1 MKLAKGPTPTINPI
15 NLFYQSTNNELTF
28 HFGPLSFILLPVAM
42 HIVKRNKST
51 PLYIKEVKVYTAP
64 DSIYKRNYRLEKRQP
79 PVSMKTM
86 FF

>member
-1 MKLAKGPTPTINPI
+1 
-15 NLFYQSTNNELTF
+15 
-28 HFGPLSFILLPVAM
+28 LLPVAM

-86 FF
+86 FFSQKTLHTKGGCHGCTLR